1 VSGKQLLNDM
11 LASGL
16 PPKRG
21 EFMIKPVKADDS
33 DRAEPEVHA
42 MEGVNN

>member
-1 VSGKQLLNDM
+1 M

-16 PPKRG
+16 PLKRG
-21 EFMIKPVKADDS
+21 EFMTKRVKADDS